1 MLKGRGRQRRRFGL
15 SLGQRSGMFNN
26 QRVSDRDDFLTWVN
40 SRLRDA
46 EIALHD
52 GDAGPRR
59 EIWSGHE
66 PVTVLG
72 AWKSATG
79 PAAVDELFT
88 VLEQSFS
95 GCESYRFE
103 LVAAEVSGDM
113 AYTVAYEHTQA
124 VINGEPRTYRLRA
137 TQIYRR
143 EGGEWKVVH
152 RHGSALPEGEAFGER
167 AVAGL
172 DELYPDDA

>member
-1 MLKGRGRQRRRFGL
+1 M
-15 SLGQRSGMFNN
+15 
-26 QRVSDRDDFLTWVN
+26 SDRNDFLEWVN

-52 GDAGPRR
+52 GDADPRG
-59 EIWSGHE
+59 ELWSRHE

-72 AWKSATG
+72 AAKSVTG
-79 PAAVDELFT
+79 RAELDELFT
-88 VLEQSFS
+88 WMEQSFS
-95 GCESYRFE
+95 GCEAYRFE
-103 LVAAEVSGDM
+103 VVAAEVSGDM
-113 AYTVAYEHTQA
+113 AYTAGYEHTQA
-124 VINGEPRTYRLRA
+124 VINGEPRTYTLRA

-143 EGGEWKVVH
+143 EGGEWKVIH
-152 RHGSALPEGEAFGER
+152 RHGSELPEGVAFGDR